1 MTLTEALA
9 FLEAHQPMPDDA
21 ELSQD
26 LIEQYDEVRKFFLQN
41 PDERCIGPLLASFG
55 DGDGFGVY
63 QLVEDVLK
71 QFDKSKVVP
80 HLKQG
85 LHSSIC
91 GVRYWNAEIAANFP
105 SGDLVADLSALL
117 RDPDQDIRAAAVI
130 ALGQI
135 KTEAS
140 NNVLR
145 NALAAEA
152 NVHVRALVQK
162 YVT

>member
-1 MTLTEALA
+1 MTFDEALA

-21 ELSQD
+21 DLSKE
-26 LIEQYDEVRKFFLQN
+26 LIEQYDEVRKFLLQN

-71 QFDKSKVVP
+71 QFDESKVVP

-85 LHSSIC
+85 LQSPIRS
-91 GVRYWNAEIAANFP
+91 VRYWNAEISANFP
-105 SGDLVADLSALL
+105 SGELVADLSALL
-117 RDPDQDIRAAAVI
+117 RDPDQDVRAAAVI

-135 KTEAS
+135 KSVAS
-140 NNVLR
+140 KSVLR
-145 NALAAEA
+145 NALSAEA
-152 NVHVRALVQK
+152 NVHVRSLIQK